1 VLYAFPRGEE
11 GAPRMGMSV
20 SRKIGGAVERNR
32 VKRVLREA
40 FALEAQ
46 RLPDGLDVVVIARRE
61 ARELVDREGLGGV
74 QDALRELIERL
85 GRAEAAGEAEG
96 EANESR
102 DG

>member
-1 VLYAFPRGEE
+1 
-11 GAPRMGMSV
+11 MGMSV